1 MMRLRSLSGP
11 ELTRFLK
18 FSVVGTVGAVVDFG
32 TFNLL
37 HTRLAVPAVPA
48 SVLSFTAAVV
58 SNFIW
63 NRYWTYPD
71 SRSKPIRRQAAQF
84 TMVSLIGLAIRTPLF
99 AFLLGPCTRLAAGL
113 LVSRYSAGRSTAYA
127 STRNSSAARVSSSRP
142 ARGRAFSTAAV
153 SAQSGPRVVRAS
165 SSAHRPRHPAG

>member
-113 LVSRYSAGRSTAYA
+113 LDLPALSGSALQA
-127 STRNSSAARVSSSRP
+127 STLGGNLALA
-142 ARGRAFSTAAV
+142 AAV
-153 SAQSGPRVVRAS
+153 VVVLFWNFFANRYWTYADVD
-165 SSAHRPRHPAG
+165 AATPAAGETRQLESPPV